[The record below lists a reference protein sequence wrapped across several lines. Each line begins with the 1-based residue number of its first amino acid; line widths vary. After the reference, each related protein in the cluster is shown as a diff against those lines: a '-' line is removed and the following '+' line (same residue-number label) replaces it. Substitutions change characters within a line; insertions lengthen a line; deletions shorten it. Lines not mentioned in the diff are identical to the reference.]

1 MAIEMLFMFIYV
13 VIVIVLGFYE
23 HVQSE
28 FHALMVQL
36 FLTLCIQR
44 PRFTMMFRMMQ
55 KKKKKKKIRI
65 QQYRQISSVIADLQR
80 SYYLRK

>member
-1 MAIEMLFMFIYV
+1 MAIEMLFRIMYI

-23 HVQSE
+23 HVQSK

-55 KKKKKKKIRI
+55 KKKKKKKKLGFSYIG
-65 QQYRQISSVIADLQR
+65 R
-80 SYYLRK
+80 SPQ

>member
-1 MAIEMLFMFIYV
+1 MAIEMLFRIMYI

-23 HVQSE
+23 HVQSK

-36 FLTLCIQR
+36 FFALCIQR

-55 KKKKKKKIRI
+55 KKKKKKIRI
-65 QQYRQISSVIADLQR
+65 QLYRQISSVIADLQR
-80 SYYLRK
+80 SHYLRK

>member
-1 MAIEMLFMFIYV
+1 MAIEMLFRIMYI

-23 HVQSE
+23 HVQSK

-36 FLTLCIQR
+36 FFALCIQR

-55 KKKKKKKIRI
+55 KKKKKKIRI

>member
-23 HVQSE
+23 HVQSK

-55 KKKKKKKIRI
+55 KKKKKKIRI
-65 QQYRQISSVIADLQR
+65 QLYRQISSVIADLQR
-80 SYYLRK
+80 SHYLRK

>member
-1 MAIEMLFMFIYV
+1 MAIEMLFRIMYI

-23 HVQSE
+23 HVQSK

-55 KKKKKKKIRI
+55 KKKKIRI
-65 QQYRQISSVIADLQR
+65 QLYRQISSVIADRQR
-80 SYYLRK
+80 SHYLRK

>member
-23 HVQSE
+23 HVQSK

-44 PRFTMMFRMMQ
+44 PRFSMMFRMMQ
-55 KKKKKKKIRI
+55 KKKKKIRI
-65 QQYRQISSVIADLQR
+65 QLYRQISSVIADLQR
-80 SYYLRK
+80 SHYLRK

>member
-1 MAIEMLFMFIYV
+1 MAIEMLFKFIYV

-23 HVQSE
+23 HVQSK

-36 FLTLCIQR
+36 ILTLCIQR

-55 KKKKKKKIRI
+55 KKKKIRI
-65 QQYRQISSVIADLQR
+65 QLYRQISSVIADLQR
-80 SYYLRK
+80 SHYLRK

>member
-23 HVQSE
+23 HVQSK

-55 KKKKKKKIRI
+55 KKKKKIRI
-65 QQYRQISSVIADLQR
+65 QLYRQISSVIADLQR
-80 SYYLRK
+80 SHYLRK

>member
-1 MAIEMLFMFIYV
+1 MAIEMLFIRIMYI

-23 HVQSE
+23 HVQSK

-36 FLTLCIQR
+36 FLALCIQR

-55 KKKKKKKIRI
+55 KKKNVRI
-65 QQYRQISSVIADLQR
+65 QLYRQIS
-80 SYYLRK
+80 